1 MPAGGLAEGRK
12 ERVILRGAV
21 EPVSGEGPAGLH
33 PEVVVAGDE
42 EFWDGQRPEGLQGPE
57 QPRSPSAHVARQQE
71 EVWLGSLDGLDQVG
85 QKSGVG
91 LGCVDVEVGSKGD
104 GYHGSGG
111 YELSSL
117 YTAAEGHRQGPAA
130 K

>member
-1 MPAGGLAEGRK
+1 MEARGPFTRYRLDSATKYHALLPALCESAGWHYLTAEPFKLNGVGLAGAMGWYDYS
-12 ERVILRGAV
+12 LRNRA
-21 EPVSGEGPAGLH
+21 
-33 PEVVVAGDE
+33 
-42 EFWDGQRPEGLQGPE
+42 
-57 QPRSPSAHVARQQE
+57 
-71 EVWLGSLDGLDQVG
+71 LDGLDQVG
-85 QKSGVG
+85 HKSGVG
-91 LGCVDVEVGSKGD
+91 LRGVDVEVGSKGD